1 MKHLKTPNPLT
12 ISKLVLTTLALS
24 SLPAMAQ
31 LNIQTGLAPAMRGEL
46 TQPIHHAGTA
56 NLLSQSV
63 AGVPSISSSISNI
76 KSIKTI
82 TIDANQ
88 SGTTKLDVT
97 LIDDFIENVSPN
109 ARHYPPNFPNRT
121 AEFVTSENVKH
132 LSDWLEPYASASDAT
147 LDVILRAAKING
159 MARNLNIGTDYTQ
172 RANKYMA
179 KAVSLAPDDAET
191 NFLYGM
197 MISEGGGFIE
207 GQKYLKKA
215 ANLGY
220 LEAEQSL
227 AQAELLSD
235 NHTGAI
241 ARLRDLQTKHPDNA
255 QIAEQIR
262 IIENGGYY
270 IWNLKNDNLNVKPVH
285 LANNQ

>member
-1 MKHLKTPNPLT
+1 MS
-12 ISKLVLTTLALS
+12 ISTLSKFTAIAAALVLS
-24 SLPAMAQ
+24 SLSAVAQ
-31 LNIQTGLAPAMRGEL
+31 PNTQVGIAPAMRGEL
-46 TQPIHHAGTA
+46 ITPIQNAGTA
-56 NLLSQSV
+56 NLLNQTV
-63 AGVPSISSSISNI
+63 VGVPTIGTAISNVN
-76 KSIKTI
+76 SVKTI
-82 TIDANQ
+82 TINANQ
-88 SGTTKLDVT
+88 SGTTKLDVS
-97 LIDDFIENVSPN
+97 LIDDFIDDVSPN

-121 AEFVTSENVKH
+121 SEFVASENIKH
-132 LSDWLEPYASASDAT
+132 LSDWLEPYASSPDAT
-147 LDVILRAAKING
+147 LEVILRAAKING

-179 KAVSLAPDDAET
+179 KAISLAPDDAEA

-207 GQKYLKKA
+207 GQKYLQKA

-220 LEAEQSL
+220 VEAEQSL

-235 NHTGAI
+235 NHAGAI
-241 ARLRDLQTKHPDNA
+241 TRLRNLQSKHPNNT

-262 IIENGGYY
+262 IIESGGYY
-270 IWNLKNDNLNVKPVH
+270 IWNIKNDNLNIKPVH